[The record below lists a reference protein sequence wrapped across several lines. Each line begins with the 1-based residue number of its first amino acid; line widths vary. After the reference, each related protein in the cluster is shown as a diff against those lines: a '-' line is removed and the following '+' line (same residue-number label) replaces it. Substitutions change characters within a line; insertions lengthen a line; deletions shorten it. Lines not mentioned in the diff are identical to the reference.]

1 MLGRVGASDDVG
13 RIAVAAEGFTA
24 NGERV
29 EAVLVTEP
37 AAERRTYLVAFA
49 TAADE
54 RRWLA
59 LDASGDAITS
69 RDRVRDAVAIA
80 AMVEVVEDALD
91 QPAQATAPRVA
102 SPQYLD
108 ALGAADAGAVGAAI
122 HGAAGAVEELAR
134 DVVTHYKLELT

>member
-1 MLGRVGASDDVG
+1 MLGRVGLSDDVG
-13 RIAVAAEGFTA
+13 RIAVAAERFTA
-24 NGERV
+24 HGERV

-49 TAADE
+49 TAANE
-54 RRWLA
+54 RHWLA

-69 RDRVRDAVAIA
+69 RDLVREAVSIA
-80 AMVEVVEDALD
+80 ATVEVVEDALD

-108 ALGAADAGAVGAAI
+108 ALGAADAAAVGAAI
-122 HGAAGAVEELAR
+122 HGAVDAVEELAK